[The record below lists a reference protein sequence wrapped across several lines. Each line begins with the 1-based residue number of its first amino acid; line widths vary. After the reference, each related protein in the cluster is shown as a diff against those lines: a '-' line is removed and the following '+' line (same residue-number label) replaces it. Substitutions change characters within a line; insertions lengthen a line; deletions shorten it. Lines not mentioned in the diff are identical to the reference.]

1 MRVLLTEDNR
11 DLSQWMARTLTR
23 DGFAV
28 DRSYDGDD
36 ALFRFKT
43 EAYDLLILDL
53 DLPKIDGRSV
63 LREVRRRNPDIP
75 VLILTASVGLQS
87 KVDGLNEGADDYM
100 GKPFEMDELLAR
112 MKVLIRRSSRQATCI
127 WTCGNLSYNSHTRQF
142 SVGELDLALTPKEH
156 AVLEVLMLKTGRTV
170 SKEAICSSL
179 YTLDQTVAPDAIE
192 IYVHRLRK
200 KLGDSTARILTL
212 RGLGYL
218 LKDDV
223 GQ

>member
-11 DLSQWMARTLTR
+11 DLSQWMALTLTR

-36 ALFRFKT
+36 ALFRIKT
-43 EAYDLLILDL
+43 ESYDLVILDL
-53 DLPKIDGRSV
+53 DLPKLDGRSV
-63 LREVRRRNPDIP
+63 LREVRRRNTEVP

-112 MKVLIRRSSRQATCI
+112 MKVLIRRSSRQTTCI
-127 WTCGNLSYNSHTRQF
+127 WTCGNLTYNSHIRKF
-142 SVGELDLALTPKEH
+142 RVREHDLALTPKEH
-156 AVLEVLMLKTGRTV
+156 AVLEILMLKAGKTV
-170 SKEAICSSL
+170 SKEAICASL
-179 YTLDQTVAPDAIE
+179 YTLDHTVAADAIE

-200 KLGDSTARILTL
+200 KLTESTARIVTL

-218 LKDDV
+218 LKDDA